1 LHLLRADGTVPI
13 FYHGVKYNIPLK
25 VSETSDAPR
34 RVAPRRAAPEYHA
47 GATSS
52 SSLDHDERP
61 PRKPPRHHSAADESN
76 RIESNR
82 IESNRT
88 DPHQV
93 YLPEN
98 FPATAPICYVH
109 PTPSMIIKPGHTLV
123 DGSGLV
129 RSRYLDRWNVRAGS
143 TIADLSTSLSE
154 AFGDDPPLYAKPA
167 GTSTRSTQ
175 SQSQSQSHSTYPAAN
190 ANAAG
195 ATYPA
200 PPGRGGGPSYRAPH
214 RPPHPSEATNAYGY
228 PTSAPEVRSIHWFP
242 YDRVRVVDADP

>member
-1 LHLLRADGTVPI
+1 
-13 FYHGVKYNIPLK
+13 
-25 VSETSDAPR
+25 
-34 RVAPRRAAPEYHA
+34 
-47 GATSS
+47 
-52 SSLDHDERP
+52 
-61 PRKPPRHHSAADESN
+61 
-76 RIESNR
+76 
-82 IESNRT
+82 
-88 DPHQV
+88 V

-109 PTPSMIIKPGHTLV
+109 PTPSMIIKPGHPLV

-167 GTSTRSTQ
+167 GTSTHST
-175 SQSQSQSHSTYPAAN
+175 QSQSQSHSTYPA